1 MNPEEKLL
9 LQESLRLAKENNEML
24 RKITARARR
33 QSVYGFIK
41 MLLIVVPLVAGYIY
55 LQPFLDQAIRNY
67 QSIQSFL

>member
-24 RKITARARR
+24 RKIQARARR